1 MCSRNIANSKTLE
14 KYYSEPHLEHK
25 DLSLI
30 KLGVTD
36 TCVTF
41 LQHEGIELIENAFKK
56 PIT

>member
-30 KLGVTD
+30 KLCVTY

-41 LQHEGIELIENAFKK
+41 LQHEGIELIENAFRK
-56 PIT
+56 T